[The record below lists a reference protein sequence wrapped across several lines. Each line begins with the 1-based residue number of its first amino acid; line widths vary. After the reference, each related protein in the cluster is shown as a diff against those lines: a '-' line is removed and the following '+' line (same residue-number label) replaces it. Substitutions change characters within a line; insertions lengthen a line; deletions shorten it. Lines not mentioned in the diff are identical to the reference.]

1 MTTSEP
7 DEQLL
12 RALGEE
18 ILRMNAR
25 RSTTYADA
33 VLESSAFRLLWV
45 LHESGPRT
53 LRELSE
59 ELQLERSTINRQVNA
74 AIRHGHLE
82 RVEEPGVK
90 APRVRPTQAGEQAY
104 LHDGRLR
111 GAAYSRAL
119 ADLGSARAEEMITAL
134 RAFNDAL
141 DHVHAQQPGPPTS

>member
-1 MTTSEP
+1 MTTGEP

-25 RSTTYADA
+25 RSTTYAGSE
-33 VLESSAFRLLWV
+33 LETSAFRLLWV

-53 LRELSE
+53 MRELSE

-82 RVEEPGVK
+82 RIEEPGVK
-90 APRVRPTQAGEQAY
+90 APRVRPTVEGERAY

-119 ADLGSARAEEMITAL
+119 AELGADRAAAMVASFK
-134 RAFNDAL
+134 AFNDAL
-141 DHVHAQQPGPPTS
+141 DAVHAQQPGPPTS